1 MPWCTIILEL
11 HNNLVN
17 FFQGLLVAGNEEQK
31 AQYLPRLASGEML
44 AAFALT
50 EPASGS
56 DAGSIRTRAGM
67 TLNII
72 CLITKWLFPL
82 C

>member
-1 MPWCTIILEL
+1 M
-11 HNNLVN
+11 
-17 FFQGLLVAGNEEQK
+17 LVAGNEDQK
-31 AQYLPRLASGEML
+31 AQYLPKLASGEML

-67 TLNII
+67 ESIMDLT
-72 CLITKWLFPL
+72 
-82 C
+82 

>member
-1 MPWCTIILEL
+1 M
-11 HNNLVN
+11 
-17 FFQGLLVAGNEEQK
+17 LVAGNEEQK

-67 TLNII
+67 ALIMITNFLNI
-72 CLITKWLFPL
+72 
-82 C
+82 